1 MNNDY
6 FVRRIYPDRT
16 IQDKAC
22 RNLDSAKSLVSR
34 LKDLNDGSKYTI
46 VGEDGRPLPLI
57 DQITLYLNQPS
68 NLAKVD
74 ALRDANKDRNQAS
87 SVNI

>member
-1 MNNDY
+1 MNY

-16 IQDKAC
+16 IQDEPC

-46 VGEDGRPLPLI
+46 VDEDGRPLPLI
-57 DQITLYLNQPS
+57 DLIMLDLNRPS
-68 NLAKVD
+68 NIAKVD
-74 ALRDANKDRNQAS
+74 ALRDANKKKTKPCK
-87 SVNI
+87 

>member
-1 MNNDY
+1 MNY

-16 IQDKAC
+16 IQDKLC
-22 RNLDSAKSLVSR
+22 QNLNAAKDLVSR

-46 VGEDGRPLPLI
+46 VDENKIPLPLI

-74 ALRDANKDRNQAS
+74 ALRDANRNKKKAKPRR
-87 SVNI
+87 